1 MLCEN
6 CGKREANVRYSE
18 NINGVKKE
26 MHLCEECSRKLG
38 ISSKMD
44 FSMPSLDIP
53 SFFGSFLE
61 DFSTPEFMP
70 FLNEVKQL
78 TCDSCGSTFED
89 IINSGRYG
97 CANCYDV
104 FEDRMDPILKK
115 LQGAN
120 RHNGRLGKI
129 SDNKVK
135 FEEAGMRFAPIEV
148 ARLFGREH
156 TIPETEGVTPFLFH
170 KWWGENRDFP
180 KFENPLTKLWLTIKA
195 IRRRLMFWRDWS

>member
-38 ISSKMD
+38 IADRMD
-44 FSMPSLDIP
+44 FRMPALDF
-53 SFFGSFLE
+53 SNFFGSFLE
-61 DFSTPEFMP
+61 DFSTPDFMP
-70 FLNEVKQL
+70 LLNQVKQIK
-78 TCDSCGSTFED
+78 CDSCGSTFED
-89 IINSGRYG
+89 IVNTGRYG

-129 SDNKVK
+129 SDNNVK
-135 FEEAGMRFAPIEV
+135 FNKKEEQKA
-148 ARLFGREH
+148 
-156 TIPETEGVTPFLFH
+156 
-170 KWWGENRDFP
+170 ENKTD
-180 KFENPLTKLWLTIKA
+180 NKLEKLQEDLKKA
-195 IRRRLMFWRDWS
+195 IKEERYEDAAKIRDEIKKMSH

>member
-26 MHLCEECSRKLG
+26 MHLCEECSQKLG

-70 FLNEVKQL
+70 LLNEVKQL
-78 TCDSCGSTFED
+78 TCEVLFFHILCFVLVVWDLK
-89 IINSGRYG
+89 
-97 CANCYDV
+97 
-104 FEDRMDPILKK
+104 MDFTYL
-115 LQGAN
+115 
-120 RHNGRLGKI
+120 
-129 SDNKVK
+129 
-135 FEEAGMRFAPIEV
+135 
-148 ARLFGREH
+148 
-156 TIPETEGVTPFLFH
+156 
-170 KWWGENRDFP
+170 
-180 KFENPLTKLWLTIKA
+180 
-195 IRRRLMFWRDWS
+195 

>member
-26 MHLCEECSRKLG
+26 MHLCEECSQKLG

-61 DFSTPEFMP
+61 DFSIPEFMP

-78 TCDSCGSTFED
+78 TCDSCGSTFDD
-89 IINSGRYG
+89 IINTGRYG

-129 SDNKVK
+129 SDNKMS
-135 FEEAGMRFAPIEV
+135 FEKDKKSEKENKTENKVEKLQEDLKV
-148 ARLFGREH
+148 AIKEERYEDAAK
-156 TIPETEGVTPFLFH
+156 I
-170 KWWGENRDFP
+170 RD
-180 KFENPLTKLWLTIKA
+180 EIKK
-195 IRRRLMFWRDWS
+195 MSK

>member
-6 CGKREANVRYSE
+6 CKKREANVRYSE

-26 MHLCEECSRKLG
+26 LHLCEECSRKLG
-38 ISSKMD
+38 ITDKMD
-44 FSMPSLDIP
+44 FRMPTFDLSN
-53 SFFGSFLE
+53 FFGSFLE
-61 DFSTPEFMP
+61 DFSSSSDFMP
-70 FLNEVKQL
+70 LLSEVKQIK
-78 TCDSCGSTFED
+78 CDSCGSAFDD

-115 LQGAN
+115 LQGSN

-135 FEEAGMRFAPIEV
+135 FE
-148 ARLFGREH
+148 
-156 TIPETEGVTPFLFH
+156 
-170 KWWGENRDFP
+170 KDENNKNSNSSENKLQKLQDDLKLAIKEERYEDAAKIRD
-180 KFENPLTKLWLTIKA
+180 EIK
-195 IRRRLMFWRDWS
+195 RQEK

>member
-38 ISSKMD
+38 ITDKMD
-44 FSMPSLDIP
+44 FRMPSLDI
-53 SFFGSFLE
+53 SNFFGSFLE
-61 DFSTPEFMP
+61 DFSTSEFMP
-70 FLNEVKQL
+70 LLNEVKQIK
-78 TCDSCGSTFED
+78 CDSCESSFDD
-89 IINSGRYG
+89 IINTGRYG

-115 LQGAN
+115 LQGSN

-129 SDNKVK
+129 SDNSVK
-135 FEEAGMRFAPIEV
+135 FDNKEQKTENKADNKLEKLQKDLKQAIKEERYEDAAKI
-148 ARLFGREH
+148 
-156 TIPETEGVTPFLFH
+156 
-170 KWWGENRDFP
+170 RDEI
-180 KFENPLTKLWLTIKA
+180 KKL
-195 IRRRLMFWRDWS
+195 S

>member
-26 MHLCEECSRKLG
+26 MHLCEECSQKLG

-70 FLNEVKQL
+70 LLNGVKQL
-78 TCDSCGSTFED
+78 TCDSCGSTFDD
-89 IINSGRYG
+89 IINTGRYG

-120 RHNGRLGKI
+120 RHVGRLGKI
-129 SDNKVK
+129 SNNNLKFQDKENKTNK
-135 FEEAGMRFAPIEV
+135 KEEK
-148 ARLFGREH
+148 
-156 TIPETEGVTPFLFH
+156 T
-170 KWWGENRDFP
+170 
-180 KFENPLTKLWLTIKA
+180 NPVDKLQEDLKKA
-195 IRRRLMFWRDWS
+195 IKEERYEDAAKIRDEIKKISK

>member
-26 MHLCEECSRKLG
+26 MHLCEECSQKLG
-38 ISSKMD
+38 ISSK
-44 FSMPSLDIP
+44 I
-53 SFFGSFLE
+53 

-135 FEEAGMRFAPIEV
+135 FEEKDKVSNEQGTNESNKLEKLQNDLKLAIKEERYEDA
-148 ARLFGREH
+148 AKL
-156 TIPETEGVTPFLFH
+156 
-170 KWWGENRDFP
+170 RD
-180 KFENPLTKLWLTIKA
+180 EIKK
-195 IRRRLMFWRDWS
+195 MSK

>member
-135 FEEAGMRFAPIEV
+135 FEEKDKVPNEQGANESNKLEKLQNDLKLAIKEERYEDA
-148 ARLFGREH
+148 AKL
-156 TIPETEGVTPFLFH
+156 
-170 KWWGENRDFP
+170 RD
-180 KFENPLTKLWLTIKA
+180 EIKN
-195 IRRRLMFWRDWS
+195 MSK

>member
-26 MHLCEECSRKLG
+26 MHLCEECSQKLG

-70 FLNEVKQL
+70 LLNEVKHQMEQ
-78 TCDSCGSTFED
+78 D
-89 IINSGRYG
+89 
-97 CANCYDV
+97 
-104 FEDRMDPILKK
+104 K
-115 LQGAN
+115 Q
-120 RHNGRLGKI
+120 HNLLYLLLY
-129 SDNKVK
+129 N
-135 FEEAGMRFAPIEV
+135 
-148 ARLFGREH
+148 
-156 TIPETEGVTPFLFH
+156 FLFQLI
-170 KWWGENRDFP
+170 F
-180 KFENPLTKLWLTIKA
+180 L
-195 IRRRLMFWRDWS
+195 

>member
-26 MHLCEECSRKLG
+26 MHLCEECSQKLG

-44 FSMPSLDIP
+44 FS
-53 SFFGSFLE
+53 
-61 DFSTPEFMP
+61 TPEFMP
-70 FLNEVKQL
+70 LLNEVKQL
-78 TCDSCGSTFED
+78 TCDSCGSTFDD
-89 IINSGRYG
+89 IINTGRYG

-115 LQGAN
+115 LQGSN

-129 SDNKVK
+129 SDNKK
-135 FEEAGMRFAPIEV
+135 
-148 ARLFGREH
+148 
-156 TIPETEGVTPFLFH
+156 
-170 KWWGENRDFP
+170 N
-180 KFENPLTKLWLTIKA
+180 FENDKKVNKENKTENKLEKLQEDLKIAIKEERYEDA
-195 IRRRLMFWRDWS
+195 AKIRDEIKKMSK

>member
-38 ISSKMD
+38 ITDKMD
-44 FSMPSLDIP
+44 FRMPSLDF
-53 SFFGSFLE
+53 SNLFGSFLE

-70 FLNEVKQL
+70 LLNEVKQIK
-78 TCDSCGSTFED
+78 CDSCGSTFDD
-89 IINSGRYG
+89 IINTGRYG

-115 LQGAN
+115 LQGSN

-129 SDNKVK
+129 SDNKIK
-135 FEEAGMRFAPIEV
+135 FEKDR
-148 ARLFGREH
+148 
-156 TIPETEGVTPFLFH
+156 
-170 KWWGENRDFP
+170 KSENKVESMKENKLEKLQEDLKIAIKEERYEDAAKIRD
-180 KFENPLTKLWLTIKA
+180 EIKKEEK
-195 IRRRLMFWRDWS
+195 